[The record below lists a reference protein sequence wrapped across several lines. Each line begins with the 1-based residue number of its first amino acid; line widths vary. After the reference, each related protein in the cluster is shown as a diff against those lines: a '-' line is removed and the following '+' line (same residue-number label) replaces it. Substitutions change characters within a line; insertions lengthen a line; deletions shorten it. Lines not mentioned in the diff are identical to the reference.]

1 MRDHIRRIVAVMMVL
16 VMVIGLV
23 SCGGSK
29 KETEKAEETADADTF
44 QGELV
49 DAQSDRIVVK
59 GADETMLFHTS
70 DETEYDFTDESSLT
84 VGDELKV
91 GYYKDNGMFYA
102 KSVMIVEHDEEK
114 LVFGGEV
121 TELGETFVTVQSES
135 MTVVFNRDD
144 DTKIIGDLTEGDSV
158 TVTYDGNL
166 SENPYALGIVVI
178 QENKEK
184 EKKTIRGTVSEV
196 GEKSLVISVDSAHAA
211 RFTINKETKIDG
223 DDTKVKVGDKVK
235 LEYTGDVMKKPVAV
249 SIKIK
254 RDKDKKYFIMDG
266 VIAGASEN
274 KIIVQT
280 SKKKYTFGIVDETRI
295 ENKKYMKSGH
305 KTTIT
310 YMGKLG
316 KNPVAASI
324 FCSKDTVTAQEKKTA
339 SKKTAKKATKKATKK
354 AAKKETKKKESKK
367 EEKKK
372 DDKEDKKKEDD
383 KEKEVIIEA
392 KGTLVEWDDPCTIK
406 VDGGATVILDIKD
419 ADVAAGYIPEVG
431 DQVLIHY
438 NKDTMKLIDIQ
449 LEYRNTTPGLD
460 AVEDGKAPVD
470 VDELIE
476 AEKAAAADSTPA
488 PEEGE
493 EEEPAA

>member
-1 MRDHIRRIVAVMMVL
+1 
-16 VMVIGLV
+16 
-23 SCGGSK
+23 
-29 KETEKAEETADADTF
+29 
-44 QGELV
+44 
-49 DAQSDRIVVK
+49 
-59 GADETMLFHTS
+59 MLFHTS
-70 DETEYDFTDESSLT
+70 DETEYDFADESSLT

-102 KSVMIVEHDEEK
+102 KSVMIVEHEEEK

-121 TELGETFVTVQSES
+121 TELGEKFVTVQSES

-144 DTKIIGDLTEGDSV
+144 DTKINGDLTEGDSV

-196 GEKSLVISVDSAHAA
+196 SEKSLVISVDSAHAA
-211 RFTINKETKIDG
+211 RFIINKETKIDG
-223 DDTKVKVGDKVK
+223 DDKKVKVGDKVK
-235 LEYTGDVMKKPVAV
+235 LEYTGDVMKNPVAV
-249 SIKIK
+249 SIKIQ
-254 RDKDKKYFIMDG
+254 RDKNKKYFIMDG
-266 VIAGASEN
+266 VVAGASKD
-274 KIIVQT
+274 KIVVQT
-280 SKKKYTFGIVDETRI
+280 SKKKYTFKIVGETRI
-295 ENKKYMKSGH
+295 ENKNYMKAGH

-310 YMGKLG
+310 YMGELD

-324 FCSKDTVTAQEKKTA
+324 FCSKDTVTEQEKKTA
-339 SKKTAKKATKKATKK
+339 AKKSTKKEKTKK

-367 EEKKK
+367 EEKKQ
-372 DDKEDKKKEDD
+372 DDKEEQKKEDD
-383 KEKEVIIEA
+383 KKEEVVIEA
-392 KGTLVEWDDPCTIK
+392 KGTLVEWEDPCTIK
-406 VDGGATVILDIKD
+406 LDGGATVKLDIKE

-438 NKDTMKLIDIQ
+438 DKDTMKLIDIQ
-449 LEYRNTTPGLD
+449 LEYRNTAPGLD

-476 AEKAAAADSTPA
+476 AEKAAAADNAPA
-488 PEEGE
+488 PEESKEEESKEEGE
-493 EEEPAA
+493 EDPAA